1 MKSILILILLVS
13 FCSFS
18 QGKRKKS
25 SAEHF
30 FGLTYKPLI
39 PFGLVGDKPVDIQ
52 IESFTTNV
60 KPTFGYTFGA
70 NIRTGITKLLAIETG
85 LLYTRKNYLTSFNL
99 ADSSLTDENDFG
111 IINFD
116 IPINMLVYIQLGEKL
131 YVNTALGVS
140 LTYNPSNIRTQT
152 NPEGAHLFKIQA
164 SRRGFFSGELN
175 ANVGFEY
182 RTEKD
187 GFFYLGISGKI
198 PFEPLLNVVSIYEND
213 DYLIFNGAELS
224 GATFAIDLRY
234 FFHNTKNKGTKFK
247 GGPIEQ

>member
-1 MKSILILILLVS
+1 MRSILILFLLVS
-13 FCSFS
+13 FFSFS
-18 QGKRKKS
+18 QKKKKNTS
-25 SAEHF
+25 TENF

-70 NIRTGITKLLAIETG
+70 NIRAGITKLLAIETG
-85 LLYTRKNYLTSFNL
+85 ILYTRKNYLTNFNL
-99 ADSSLTDENDFG
+99 ADSSLTAENNFG

-116 IPINMLVYIQLGEKL
+116 IPINLLVYIQLGEKL
-131 YVNTALGVS
+131 YANTALGVS
-140 LTYNPSNIRTQT
+140 LTYNPSNIRTQI
-152 NPEGAHLFKIQA
+152 NPEGANLFIIQA

-187 GFFYLGISGKI
+187 GFFYLGFAGKI
-198 PFEPLLNVVSIYEND
+198 PFEPLLRVVSIYEND
-213 DYLIFNGAELS
+213 DYTIFNGAELS
-224 GATFAIDLRY
+224 GATFALDLKY
-234 FFHNTKNKGTKFK
+234 FFHNTKNKGRQFVK
-247 GGPIEQ
+247 GPIEQ